1 MGSST
6 ITLSALILCF
16 CSRVHW
22 KAALWCSTQFPGCLR
37 TCNKSCSS
45 LPGVSFDMKIL
56 RSIKP
61 GKSGGYRR
69 LHWTA
74 GSHGVH
80 LDSRMLLLPLLGCTV
95 AVRLL
100 LAVFVVM
107 QSSWCICNHC
117 WFWVREGGKKEG
129 KWDTFKSSKIFWAHK
144 NATAYSFIFLCIQ
157 CWSLAMHN
165 FTAGASEVLPRR
177 YCTMWPAS
185 VKHKSSFFQLHKAL
199 QLPVLWRVYLMRSST
214 YTWISLKPFW

>member
-129 KWDTFKSSKIFWAHK
+129 KWDTF
-144 NATAYSFIFLCIQ
+144 L
-157 CWSLAMHN
+157 
-165 FTAGASEVLPRR
+165 
-177 YCTMWPAS
+177 
-185 VKHKSSFFQLHKAL
+185 KAL
-199 QLPVLWRVYLMRSST
+199 KFSERTKMQLLTPLFFYASSADLWLCTISRLEHLRSFPEGIAQCDQHLSST
-214 YTWISLKPFW
+214 SHPFSNCTRLYNCQCCEGSI